1 MIFILKLRRSRTS
14 FKNNLNIIHPGSSC
28 SIPKAADQK
37 DNMIIK
43 NIKPQK
49 PTEDLTNALQEG
61 TTEQLYIKKIHFSS
75 KYSPLPIISV
85 IYSQNLA
92 QKFAQQRNIN
102 I

>member
-1 MIFILKLRRSRTS
+1 MLFILKLRRSRTS
-14 FKNNLNIIHPGSSC
+14 FKNSLNIIYPGSSC
-28 SIPKAADQK
+28 SITKAPDQK

-61 TTEQLYIKKIHFSS
+61 TAEQLYIKKIHFSS
-75 KYSPLPIISV
+75 KYSPLPITSV

-92 QKFAQQRNIN
+92 QKLLNKGI
-102 I
+102 